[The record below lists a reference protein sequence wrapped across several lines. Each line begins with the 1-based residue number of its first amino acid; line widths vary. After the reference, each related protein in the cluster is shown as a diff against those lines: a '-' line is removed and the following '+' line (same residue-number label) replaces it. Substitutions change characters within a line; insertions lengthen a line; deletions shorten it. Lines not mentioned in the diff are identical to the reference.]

1 MVQRISREEVAHVAR
16 LAQLALSE
24 DELDAFTSQLAAV
37 LDHAADLE
45 ALNVDDVE
53 PSTHPFPLK
62 NVLRVDEPGEDFNI
76 DEVFEVAPKVEESQ
90 FRYGARQIQDF
101 QLQASLAD

>member
-53 PSTHPFPLK
+53 PSTHAFPLK
-62 NVLRVDEPGEDFNI
+62 NILRSDEPGEGFEI
-76 DEVFEVAPKVEESQ
+76 EEVLEVAPEVEEGQ
-90 FRYGARQIQDF
+90 FRVPPILGE
-101 QLQASLAD
+101 S

>member
-1 MVQRISREEVAHVAR
+1 MAR

-62 NVLRVDEPGEDFNI
+62 NILRSDEPGEGFEI
-76 DEVFEVAPKVEESQ
+76 EEVPEVAPEVEEGQ
-90 FRYGARQIQDF
+90 FRVPPILGE
-101 QLQASLAD
+101 S

>member
-1 MVQRISREEVAHVAR
+1 VVQRISREEVAHVAR

-62 NVLRVDEPGEDFNI
+62 NILRIDEPGEGFEI
-76 DEVFEVAPKVEESQ
+76 EEVLEVAPEVEEGQ
-90 FRYGARQIQDF
+90 FRVPPILGE
-101 QLQASLAD
+101 S

>member
-1 MVQRISREEVAHVAR
+1 MVQRISREEVAHVAG
-16 LAQLALSE
+16 LAQLALGE

-90 FRYGARQIQDF
+90 FRVPRILGE
-101 QLQASLAD
+101 S

>member
-24 DELDAFTSQLAAV
+24 DELDSFTSQLAAV

-53 PSTHPFPLK
+53 PSTHTFDEFEPTPLQK
-62 NVLRVDEPGEDFNI
+62 SHTLSVIFMTILW
-76 DEVFEVAPKVEESQ
+76 S
-90 FRYGARQIQDF
+90 
-101 QLQASLAD
+101 

>member
-1 MVQRISREEVAHVAR
+1 MVERISREEVAHVAR

-62 NVLRVDEPGEDFNI
+62 NVLRVDEPGEGFEI
-76 DEVFEVAPKVEESQ
+76 EEVLEGAPEVEEHQ
-90 FRYGARQIQDF
+90 FRVPPILGD
-101 QLQASLAD
+101 S

>member
-37 LDHAADLE
+37 LDHAADFE
-45 ALNVDDVE
+45 ALPVDDVV
-53 PSTHPFPLK
+53 PSTQPVPFK
-62 NVLRVDEPGEDFNI
+62 NVLRVDEPGGDFNI

-90 FRYGARQIQDF
+90 FRVPRILGE
-101 QLQASLAD
+101 S

>member
-24 DELDAFTSQLAAV
+24 DELDAFTSQLAAI

-53 PSTHPFPLK
+53 PSTHPFPMK
-62 NVLRVDEPGEDFNI
+62 NVLRVDEPGEGF
-76 DEVFEVAPKVEESQ
+76 EVEEVLEVAPKVEESQ
-90 FRYGARQIQDF
+90 FRVPPILGE
-101 QLQASLAD
+101 S

>member
-1 MVQRISREEVAHVAR
+1 MVERISREEVAHVAR

-45 ALNVDDVE
+45 ALNVDDIE
-53 PSTHPFPLK
+53 PSTHPFP
-62 NVLRVDEPGEDFNI
+62 P
-76 DEVFEVAPKVEESQ
+76 
-90 FRYGARQIQDF
+90 
-101 QLQASLAD
+101 

>member
-1 MVQRISREEVAHVAR
+1 MVERISREEVAHVAR

-45 ALNVDDVE
+45 ALNVDDLE

-62 NVLRVDEPGEDFNI
+62 NVLRVDEP
-76 DEVFEVAPKVEESQ
+76 DEGFEIEEVLEGAPEVEEHQ
-90 FRYGARQIQDF
+90 FRVPPILGD
-101 QLQASLAD
+101 S

>member
-62 NVLRVDEPGEDFNI
+62 NILRIDEPGEGFEI
-76 DEVFEVAPKVEESQ
+76 EEVLEVAPEVEEGQ
-90 FRYGARQIQDF
+90 FRVPPILGE
-101 QLQASLAD
+101 S

>member
-1 MVQRISREEVAHVAR
+1 MVERISREEVAHVAR

-45 ALNVDDVE
+45 ALNVDDIE

-62 NVLRVDEPGEDFNI
+62 NVLGVDEPGEGFEI
-76 DEVFEVAPKVEESQ
+76 EEVLEGAPEVEEHQ
-90 FRYGARQIQDF
+90 FRGPPILGD
-101 QLQASLAD
+101 S

>member
-16 LAQLALSE
+16 LAQLSLSE
-24 DELDAFTSQLAAV
+24 EELDSFTSQLGAV

-53 PSTHPFPLK
+53 PSSHPIPLK
-62 NVLRVDEPGEDFNI
+62 NVLRPDEPIENFDI
-76 DEVFEVAPKVEESQ
+76 EEVFEVAPEIEENQFRVPPILGESQ
-90 FRYGARQIQDF
+90 
-101 QLQASLAD
+101 

>member
-45 ALNVDDVE
+45 ALNVDDIE

-62 NVLRVDEPGEDFNI
+62 NVLRVDEPGEGFEI
-76 DEVFEVAPKVEESQ
+76 EEVLEGAPEVEEHQ
-90 FRYGARQIQDF
+90 FRVPPILGD
-101 QLQASLAD
+101 S

>member
-1 MVQRISREEVAHVAR
+1 MVERISREEVAHVER

-45 ALNVDDVE
+45 ALNVDDIE

-62 NVLRVDEPGEDFNI
+62 NVLRVDEPGEGFEI
-76 DEVFEVAPKVEESQ
+76 EEVLEGAPEVEEHQ
-90 FRYGARQIQDF
+90 FRVPPILGD
-101 QLQASLAD
+101 S

>member
-62 NVLRVDEPGEDFNI
+62 NILRSDEPGEGFEI
-76 DEVFEVAPKVEESQ
+76 EEVLEVAPEVEEGQ
-90 FRYGARQIQDF
+90 FRVPPILGE
-101 QLQASLAD
+101 S

>member
-1 MVQRISREEVAHVAR
+1 MVERISREEVAHVAR

-45 ALNVDDVE
+45 ALNVDDIE

-62 NVLRVDEPGEDFNI
+62 NVLRVDEPGEG
-76 DEVFEVAPKVEESQ
+76 FEIELTDGK
-90 FRYGARQIQDF
+90 
-101 QLQASLAD
+101 LTADIITPPGRKKMKSADWLRGKND

>member
-1 MVQRISREEVAHVAR
+1 MVERISREEVANVAR

-37 LDHAADLE
+37 LDHAANLE
-45 ALNVDDVE
+45 ALNVDDIE

-62 NVLRVDEPGEDFNI
+62 NVLRVDEPGEGFEI
-76 DEVFEVAPKVEESQ
+76 EEVLEGAPEVEEHQ
-90 FRYGARQIQDF
+90 FRVPPILGD
-101 QLQASLAD
+101 S

>member
-1 MVQRISREEVAHVAR
+1 MVQRISPEEVAHVAR

-45 ALNVDDVE
+45 ALNVDDIE

-62 NVLRVDEPGEDFNI
+62 NVLRVDEPGEGFEI
-76 DEVFEVAPKVEESQ
+76 EEVLEGAREVEEHQ
-90 FRYGARQIQDF
+90 FRVPPILGD
-101 QLQASLAD
+101 S

>member
-1 MVQRISREEVAHVAR
+1 VVQRISREEVAHVAR

-62 NVLRVDEPGEDFNI
+62 NVLRIDDPGEVFAI
-76 DEVFEVAPKVEESQ
+76 EEVIEVAPEVEEGQ
-90 FRYGARQIQDF
+90 FRVPRILGE
-101 QLQASLAD
+101 S

>member
-1 MVQRISREEVAHVAR
+1 MVERISREEVVHVAG
-16 LAQLALSE
+16 LAQLELSE

-45 ALNVDDVE
+45 ALNVDDIE

-62 NVLRVDEPGEDFNI
+62 NVLRVDEPGEGFEI
-76 DEVFEVAPKVEESQ
+76 EEVLEGAPEVEEHQ
-90 FRYGARQIQDF
+90 FRVPPILGD
-101 QLQASLAD
+101 S

>member
-1 MVQRISREEVAHVAR
+1 MAR

-62 NVLRVDEPGEDFNI
+62 NILRIDEPGEGFEI
-76 DEVFEVAPKVEESQ
+76 EEVLEVAPEVEEGQ
-90 FRYGARQIQDF
+90 FRVPPILGE
-101 QLQASLAD
+101 SS

>member
-1 MVQRISREEVAHVAR
+1 VVQRISREEVAHVAR

-24 DELDAFTSQLAAV
+24 DELDAFTSQLAAI

-45 ALNVDDVE
+45 VLNVDDVE

-62 NVLRVDEPGEDFNI
+62 NVLRVDEPGESFEFE
-76 DEVFEVAPKVEESQ
+76 EVLEVAPEVEEGQ
-90 FRYGARQIQDF
+90 FRVPPILGE
-101 QLQASLAD
+101 S

>member
-1 MVQRISREEVAHVAR
+1 VVQRISREEVAHVAR

-45 ALNVDDVE
+45 ALDVDDVE

-62 NVLRVDEPGEDFNI
+62 NIFRVDEPGEGF
-76 DEVFEVAPKVEESQ
+76 EVEEVLEVAPKVEESQ
-90 FRYGARQIQDF
+90 FRVPPILGE
-101 QLQASLAD
+101 S

>member
-1 MVQRISREEVAHVAR
+1 VVQRISREEVAHVAR

-24 DELDAFTSQLAAV
+24 DELTAFTSQLAAV

-62 NVLRVDEPGEDFNI
+62 NILRIDEPGEGFEI
-76 DEVFEVAPKVEESQ
+76 EEVLEVAPEVEEGQ
-90 FRYGARQIQDF
+90 FRVPPILGE
-101 QLQASLAD
+101 S

>member
-1 MVQRISREEVAHVAR
+1 VVQRISREEVAHVAR

-45 ALNVDDVE
+45 ALDVDDVE

-62 NVLRVDEPGEDFNI
+62 NVFRVDEPGEGF
-76 DEVFEVAPKVEESQ
+76 EVEEVLEVAPKVEESQ
-90 FRYGARQIQDF
+90 FRVPPILGE
-101 QLQASLAD
+101 S

>member
-1 MVQRISREEVAHVAR
+1 VVQRISREEVAHVAR

-62 NVLRVDEPGEDFNI
+62 NVLRIDEPGEVFAI
-76 DEVFEVAPKVEESQ
+76 EEVIEVAPEVEEGQ
-90 FRYGARQIQDF
+90 FRVPRILGE
-101 QLQASLAD
+101 S

>member
-1 MVQRISREEVAHVAR
+1 MVERISREEVAHVAR

-45 ALNVDDVE
+45 ALNVDDIE

-62 NVLRVDEPGEDFNI
+62 NVLRVDEPGEGFEI
-76 DEVFEVAPKVEESQ
+76 EEVLEGAPEVEEHQ
-90 FRYGARQIQDF
+90 FRVPPMLGD
-101 QLQASLAD
+101 S

>member
-16 LAQLALSE
+16 LAQLSLSE
-24 DELDAFTSQLAAV
+24 EELDSFTSQLGAV

-53 PSTHPFPLK
+53 PSSHPIPLK
-62 NVLRVDEPGEDFNI
+62 NVLRPDEPKENFDI
-76 DEVFEVAPKVEESQ
+76 EEVFEVAPEIEENQFRVPPILGESQ
-90 FRYGARQIQDF
+90 
-101 QLQASLAD
+101 